1 MARRPQT
8 LPESPSGP
16 NNAPE
21 QSPADESSMAPSEP
35 TGRAKESMLGMLAR
49 LEALSAERT
58 KKRQSEETAKI
69 LQLPLPIWPD
79 QVRGVPNVA
88 LRSALFGAIKRGPRR
103 YMDRE
108 LVTSLDGYEVRYTG
122 PRLDQ
127 ADLDVWE
134 ALLHLARR
142 QGLGNRIEASERQL
156 LKEAGR
162 SYGKSGREWLKS
174 VAARLSATTVEIQHD
189 HQNYGGSLVDEFYR
203 DDIAGCYVIELNP
216 RLQLLFAHEDW
227 TQVEWEQRQKL
238 KRQPLAQWL
247 HGFYSTHAR
256 PFPLKVKTL
265 HQLSGSEAKQLYHFR
280 AELRDALACLEEA
293 TGWTHEIDTNDLVHV
308 GKIPTPSQA
317 RYLSKPKQPKK

>member
-1 MARRPQT
+1 MQST
-8 LPESPSGP
+8 LE
-16 NNAPE
+16 
-21 QSPADESSMAPSEP
+21 
-35 TGRAKESMLGMLAR
+35 R
-49 LEALSAERT
+49 LQALSAERA
-58 KKRQSEETAKI
+58 KAREAEKTAKI
-69 LQLPLPIWPD
+69 LQMPMPVWPES
-79 QVRGVPNVA
+79 VRGVPNVA

-108 LVTSLDGYEVRYTG
+108 LVTSLEGYEVRYTG

-127 ADLDVWE
+127 SDLDVWE

-142 QGLGNRIEASERQL
+142 QALGNRIEASERQL